1 MSKGKKLVI
10 GTLAA
15 VAILAGSLGG
25 YAVMA
30 DTGEDVPE
38 ANQESIGPPE
48 AQFWARVAEILEV
61 DQGELKDAV
70 AQARQEMMNEAIE
83 TRLDRLVDEGV
94 ITDQE
99 AEDYLAWWQERPDV
113 PMGFGPG
120 GGLRDHDGCS
130 MARGGRACHR
140 WSPSQ

>member
-1 MSKGKKLVI
+1 MSRGKKAVI
-10 GTLAA
+10 GSLAA

-38 ANQESIGPPE
+38 ANQESIAPPE
-48 AQFWARVAEILEV
+48 TQFLARVAEILGV

-70 AQARQEMMNEAIE
+70 AQARQEMMNEALE

-99 AEDYLAWWQERPDV
+99 AEDYLAWRQERPDV
-113 PMGFGPG
+113 PTGFGPG
-120 GGLRDHDGCS
+120 SGSRFSFTLPL
-130 MARGGRACHR
+130 ARPDR
-140 WSPSQ
+140 